1 MLKLTALLAAASLAN
16 AHFVL
21 SYPPTIGFN
30 DDKED
35 IGPCGGFTPDFATDN
50 LTDFFVG
57 GDNIATNLL
66 HAQGT
71 WLYRATLDE
80 TAGASANWTKLFPEV
95 LQSGLGK
102 FCQPSVTAPAAWAG
116 KKGVLSVV
124 VDAPDGL
131 LYQCASVNFVAGA
144 ASASQDVCTNSSSV
158 TAAFTTDANLA
169 SLTGDS
175 SSTTASNTSTSTA
188 SPTSSTAAATS
199 SVDSAAG
206 RAAGSVV
213 GVALAAVL
221 GSVFML

>member
-21 SYPPTIGFN
+21 SFPPTIGFN

-35 IGPCGGFTPDFATDN
+35 VGPCGGFTPDFATDN

-71 WLYRATLDE
+71 WLYRATL
-80 TAGASANWTKLFPEV
+80 GASTGADANWTALFPEV
-95 LQSGLGK
+95 QQTGLGK

-116 KKGVLSVV
+116 HKGVLSVV

-144 ASASQDVCTNSSSV
+144 ASANQDACTNSSGV
-158 TAAFTTDANLA
+158 AAAFVTDANLA
-169 SLTGDS
+169 SLTGDGAASTPTSNTS
-175 SSTTASNTSTSTA
+175 SSTASS
-188 SPTSSTAAATS
+188 TSSTAAATS
-199 SVDSAAG
+199 SVSAAAG
-206 RAAGSVV
+206 RVTGPVV
-213 GVALAAVL
+213 GAVL
-221 GSVFML
+221 AVGAVLIF